1 MTDKFRHKN
10 KPTQKNYIYNST
22 ITKENGRLC
31 YYTLYKL
38 FSITVAEYVIMI

>member
-1 MTDKFRHKN
+1 MKDKFHHKN
-10 KPTQKNYIYNST
+10 KATQKNYIYTST

-38 FSITVAEYVIMI
+38 FSIPVTEYVIMI